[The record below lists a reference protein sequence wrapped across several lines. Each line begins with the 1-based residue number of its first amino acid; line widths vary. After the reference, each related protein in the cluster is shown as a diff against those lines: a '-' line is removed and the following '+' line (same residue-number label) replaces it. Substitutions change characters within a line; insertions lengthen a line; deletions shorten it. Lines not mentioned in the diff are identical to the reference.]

1 MADTAFQQKEGVLV
15 QWMVKQIQIFRPERE
30 PVGLDGWMEG

>member
-15 QWMVKQIQIFRPERE
+15 QWMVKQIQIVWPERE
-30 PVGLDGWMEG
+30 AGRSGRMQG